1 MKVNTNQIVKNIA
14 NAIKNNPNKIEQ
26 LEKVKDITLH
36 YTSDNNC
43 RIVIEMYN
51 NNIVRYIVN
60 GTKSQ
65 TIVTYNT
72 ATKQIVRKPYKE
84 IPWYTDF
91 INCSINDILREV
103 K

>member
-36 YTSDNNC
+36 YTSDSNC

-60 GTKSQ
+60 GTKAQ
-65 TIVTYNT
+65 TIITYNT
-72 ATKQIVRKPYKE
+72 TTKQLVRKPYKQN
-84 IPWYTDF
+84 PWYTDF
-91 INCSINDILREV
+91 INCSVNDILREV